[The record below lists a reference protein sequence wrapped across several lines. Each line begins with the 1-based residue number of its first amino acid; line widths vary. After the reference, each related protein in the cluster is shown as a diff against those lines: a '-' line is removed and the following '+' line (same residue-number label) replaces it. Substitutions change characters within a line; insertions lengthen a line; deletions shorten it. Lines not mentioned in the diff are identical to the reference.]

1 MGKGGRAIGNV
12 GKKNQGVS
20 MGSKRERVST
30 VDAAWFIVQ
39 SLISRSGGSSGTV
52 VLLTTTV
59 TTAMTATSFQWQ
71 YQLTYKCKV
80 VESVVFGVTASGFWI
95 SAGISFVPIFLALP
109 ADKREQGDAN
119 LCLAFTGYSG
129 IIPQSPIANRSYL
142 VTG

>member
-12 GKKNQGVS
+12 GKKKQGVS

-39 SLISRSGGSSGTV
+39 SLISSSGGSSGTV

-71 YQLTYKCKV
+71 YQLINKCKV
-80 VESVVFGVTASGFWI
+80 LESVVFGVTASGFWI
-95 SAGISFVPIFLALP
+95 SAGTPFVPIFRALP
-109 ADKREQGDAN
+109 ADKREQGGAH
-119 LCLAFTGYSG
+119 LYLAFTGCNG
-129 IIPQSPIANRSYL
+129 FSPNL
-142 VTG
+142 P